1 MSNTAALEP
10 SWTSGLTQGLPI
22 AAGYIPAALGFGLLG
37 ANSGLSIFE
46 TALMSIIIFSG
57 AAQYMAIGLIT
68 AGAGLYSI
76 WISTFLINIRHLL
89 MSASAKQFLFSASKW
104 KQAVLAF
111 GLTDEVFALIS
122 ARRNKTTVFFGIG
135 VFLAAYISWVA
146 FSCAGYYFGAFFPDY
161 LQISMDFALYALFAA
176 LLFPA
181 ILKYRMALY
190 TAGLS
195 AAINTFLG
203 IWLSSGWAIPAAMTA
218 SVIIVVYV
226 SSFKQKKGS
235 QP

>member
-1 MSNTAALEP
+1 MSSTASLEH
-10 SWTSGLTQGLPI
+10 SWMNGLTQGVPI

-37 ANSGLSIFE
+37 ANSGLSIVE

-57 AAQYMAIGLIT
+57 AAQYMALGLIT

-76 WISTFLINIRHLL
+76 WVSTFLLNIRHLL
-89 MSASAKQFLFSASKW
+89 MSASAKQIFSSASKW
-104 KQAVLAF
+104 NQAVLAF

-122 ARRNKTTVFFGIG
+122 ARKDKTNIFFGIG

-146 FSCAGYYFGAFFPDY
+146 FSCAGYYFGALFPDY

-176 LLFPA
+176 LLFPM

-195 AAINTFLG
+195 AAINTLLG
-203 IWLSSGWAIPAAMTA
+203 LWIPSGWAIPTAMTA
-218 SVIIVVYV
+218 SVFIVVYA
-226 SSFKQKKGS
+226 SSLKQEKES

>member
-1 MSNTAALEP
+1 MSNTAALDH
-10 SWTSGLTQGLPI
+10 SWNSGLIQGLPI

-89 MSASAKQFLFSASKW
+89 MSASAKQILFSASKW
-104 KQAVLAF
+104 KQGVLAF

-122 ARRNKTTVFFGIG
+122 AKRNKTTANFGIG
-135 VFLAAYISWVA
+135 IFLAAYISWVI
-146 FSCAGYYFGAFFPDY
+146 FSCAGYYFGAFFPGF

-195 AAINTFLG
+195 AAVNTFLG
-203 IWLSSGWAIPAAMTA
+203 LWLSPGWAIPAAMTA

-226 SSFKQKKGS
+226 SSFQHKKES
-235 QP
+235 QS